1 MKIFLL
7 ILFFTS
13 ALAYAQEPAP
23 PASPAASPNE
33 VEELRQ
39 EVRSLTGIVKT
50 LQQQVKDQQ
59 AVIDKLNPASPPL
72 PQNPEPSATP
82 AANAAAASPAP
93 QLIPTED
100 ASVVASAPPP
110 TVNANGATAATAFPT
125 TDASVTTTPEVT
137 TAGPSLTAPITIAGG
152 GGKNYMN
159 ISFDGMFA
167 LAGSTARDLDHIEVG
182 DHDPQQ
188 RGFNARNI
196 ELAFDGAVDP
206 YFEGFA
212 NIVFKLDN
220 DNETEV
226 EVEEAF
232 LQTTGLPF
240 GLQLKGGQFFAAF
253 GRINPTHPH
262 TWDFADDPLVHGRL
276 LGPDGLRGVGA
287 QVSWTI
293 PVPWYSQLLV
303 ASQNGRGST
312 GYSFRNPG
320 DNGIFFG
327 RLTTDR
333 EARGLQDFVWI
344 PRWENSVD
352 LSPTQ
357 VVLAGVSG
365 AFGSNETG
373 ANSRTQIYGADVFYK
388 WKSSHAEGGF
398 PFVKWQTE
406 AMYRRFEAGRGIDQ
420 SFPVAETFHDWG
432 MYSQLLWGFKKGW
445 VAGVRGDYL
454 HMEDSRFTDDDD
466 RQSRSRI
473 SANLTWYPTEFSKI
487 RLAVQSRFP
496 GGKFLPRRSR
506 RRFRFPPVRIH
517 SRRARRPQILNA
529 HTNSLAHAQ
538 SCHPERSEGPHDRSN
553 GNAQLKCDVE
563 WYVRFLAPL
572 GMTDHAGDL
581 AHNFPLNYETYS
593 SHHFIF
599 KRTGAFRSRKAQSR
613 RHPAR
618 FRSARARNWR
628 RQNRDHDSG

>member
-1 MKIFLL
+1 MKRLWL
-7 ILFFTS
+7 ILFLPT
-13 ALAYAQEPAP
+13 ALVCAQSPP
-23 PASPAASPNE
+23 PAATTTASPNE
-33 VEELRQ
+33 VEQLRQ
-39 EVRSLTGIVKT
+39 EVRSLTDVVKT

-82 AANAAAASPAP
+82 AANAVAASSPAP

-100 ASVVASAPPP
+100 ASVVASASAPLP
-110 TVNANGATAATAFPT
+110 TAPVNANGAANATAFPT
-125 TDASVTTTPEVT
+125 TDTAVVTNAPEM
-137 TAGPSLTAPITIAGG
+137 TAPPGPSLTAPLTIVSGG

-159 ISFDGMFA
+159 ISFDAMFA
-167 LAGSTARDLDHIEVG
+167 LAYSSARDLDHVEVG

-220 DNETEV
+220 DNETDV

-232 LQTTGLPF
+232 MQTTGLPF

-262 TWDFADDPLVHGRL
+262 TWDFADDPIVHGRF
-276 LGPDGLRGVGA
+276 LGSDGLRGVGA
-287 QVSWTI
+287 QVSWTL
-293 PVPWYSQLLV
+293 PMPWYSQLIV
-303 ASQNGRGST
+303 ASQNGRGNT

-320 DNGIFFG
+320 ENGMFFD

-373 ANSRTQIYGADVFYK
+373 ATSQTQIYGADVFYK
-388 WKSSHAEGGF
+388 WKSARAEGGF

-406 AMYRRFEAGRGIDQ
+406 WMYRRFEAGRGVDQ
-420 SFPVAETFHDWG
+420 TFPVAETFHDWG
-432 MYSQLLWGFKKGW
+432 MYSQVLWGFKKGW
-445 VAGVRGDYL
+445 VAGIRGDYL
-454 HMEDSRFTDDDD
+454 HMEDSRFTDDET

-473 SANLTWYPTEFSKI
+473 SANLTWYPTEFSKL
-487 RLAVQSRFP
+487 RLQYNHD
-496 GGKFLPRRSR
+496 FLEEN
-506 RRFRFPPVRIH
+506 F
-517 SRRARRPQILNA
+517 
-529 HTNSLAHAQ
+529 
-538 SCHPERSEGPHDRSN
+538 
-553 GNAQLKCDVE
+553 
-563 WYVRFLAPL
+563 FLAGRDVDSVFLQFEFIL
-572 GMTDHAGDL
+572 G
-581 AHNFPLNYETYS
+581 AH
-593 SHHFIF
+593 
-599 KRTGAFRSRKAQSR
+599 GAHKF
-613 RHPAR
+613 
-618 FRSARARNWR
+618 
-628 RQNRDHDSG
+628 